1 LPFDVQLA
9 LVRSMVGL
17 EQAHILR
24 PGYAIEY
31 DYYDPRSLRNT
42 LESQAIGGL
51 FLAGQI
57 NGTTGYEEAAA
68 QGLLAG
74 INASL
79 QVRGEPP
86 WSPQRHE
93 AYLGVMVDDLIT
105 RGVSEPY
112 RMFTSRAEYRLSL
125 REDNADLRLTE
136 IGRRLGL
143 VGDERWDA
151 FCRKRDAINAELERM
166 RATRVDPRQSAA
178 GAIEAAIGQALE
190 RDASVA
196 ELLRRPE
203 VRYDAL
209 MQLPGVGPG
218 VSDRAVI
225 DQVEIQSKYAG
236 YITRQQAEVTRQAHN
251 EGLEIPPELVYAQV
265 RGLSNEVCQRLE
277 RQRPATLGQAA
288 RMSGV
293 TPAAVSLLLIHLKRL
308 GAVRRAAA

>member
-1 LPFDVQLA
+1 
-9 LVRSMVGL
+9 
-17 EQAHILR
+17 
-24 PGYAIEY
+24 
-31 DYYDPRSLRNT
+31 
-42 LESQAIGGL
+42 
-51 FLAGQI
+51 
-57 NGTTGYEEAAA
+57 
-68 QGLLAG
+68 
-74 INASL
+74 
-79 QVRGEPP
+79 
-86 WSPQRHE
+86 
-93 AYLGVMVDDLIT
+93 MVDDLIT

-143 VGDERWDA
+143 VGDQRWDV
-151 FCRKRDAINAELERM
+151 FCRKRDAISAELERM
-166 RATRVDPRQSAA
+166 RATRVDPRQSDT

-236 YITRQQAEVTRQAHN
+236 YITRQQAEVMRQAHN
-251 EGLEIPPELVYAQV
+251 EGLEIPSELVYSQV